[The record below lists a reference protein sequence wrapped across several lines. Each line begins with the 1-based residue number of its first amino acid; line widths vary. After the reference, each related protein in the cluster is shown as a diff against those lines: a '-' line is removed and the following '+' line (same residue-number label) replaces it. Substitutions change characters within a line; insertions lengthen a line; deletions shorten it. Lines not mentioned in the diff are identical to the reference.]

1 MALLICLPQLQSTC
15 NPLPLPACMLQPSCA
30 AAKLASYRRHYTSKA
45 LSGHILTCAMHMA
58 CAIPLTAAVTGYQT
72 LQQPVARPLPVAC
85 CSFNSPGLPEDEQ
98 SWATT
103 EADNLGFS
111 AASTAWARIVL
122 AVRHYEVS

>member
-1 MALLICLPQLQSTC
+1 
-15 NPLPLPACMLQPSCA
+15 ML
-30 AAKLASYRRHYTSKA
+30 
-45 LSGHILTCAMHMA
+45 
-58 CAIPLTAAVTGYQT
+58 LTAAATGYQA

-85 CSFNSPGLPEDEQ
+85 CSFHSPGLPEDEQ
-98 SWATT
+98 RWTTT